1 MKNEVK
7 AHASAGAAY
16 IRIPPRYSESL
27 TTSTSHMRAVPDPP
41 LALVLIGQVRAKY
54 VLSPANV
61 VPIDSASLIYI
72 EGRHD
77 Q

>member
-1 MKNEVK
+1 
-7 AHASAGAAY
+7 
-16 IRIPPRYSESL
+16 
-27 TTSTSHMRAVPDPP
+27 MRAVPDPP